1 MDKNKSKDL
10 QNSSDANS
18 SSKTDER
25 KRKCETT
32 HLKRRNSKLP
42 CKDYSVFD
50 LVKQSKI
57 NSFDLLNTKRKQK
70 RKKDITQGKILK
82 TIIPFLNVT
91 TNSYLIFC

>member
-1 MDKNKSKDL
+1 MDENKSKDL

-42 CKDYSVFD
+42 CKDSSVFD
-50 LVKQSKI
+50 LVKQSKE
-57 NSFDLLNTKRKQK
+57 NTFNVLSMKRKQK
-70 RKKDITQGKILK
+70 QKRDFKQGKIF
-82 TIIPFLNVT
+82 INYCDF
-91 TNSYLIFC
+91 F

>member
-25 KRKCETT
+25 KRKRETT
-32 HLKRRNSKLP
+32 HLEQRNSKLP
-42 CKDYSVFD
+42 CKDSSVFD
-50 LVKQSKI
+50 LIKQSKI